1 MKKRI
6 LGIVLALVM
15 ALTFVPTTAFAAD
28 FTDWTELKSGNY
40 NLGIGKYYLTSD
52 VTMNELFRIQSHA
65 NVTIDLNGHVL
76 DAEWGVRV
84 GMYGSLTIQDSAPT
98 ALHTG
103 SNAELPAGG
112 VIRCKYDY
120 FDVGV
125 DSFGAKYPATLYLNG
140 GTIMGFPVN
149 VMDGSK
155 LYMSGTARIKS
166 GKVDFRTSGTYEKE
180 TTLYANG
187 GVIDGEVTGFGI
199 IENTASTV
207 TSFYEE
213 VTDNVKIQGG
223 LFYGT
228 IYDKSKAGTAVTYIS
243 DGVTYATQILP
254 ANGKVTEPDTPKKNG
269 CIFTGWFKEDG
280 TFFDFNT
287 PIPANTT
294 LTAGWFDPATAGGV
308 TPQLKIGEDNLWY
321 VSYDNGT
328 TWISL
333 GVKATGD
340 TGATG
345 EKGDKGD
352 TGATG
357 AQGEKGDKGDKGDTG
372 ATGEKGDKGD
382 KGDTGAAGKDGV
394 TPLFRVNLETN
405 KWEISYDNGVT
416 WTAYAQ
422 ATGDKGDKGDQ
433 GEKGDK
439 GDKGDPGLIPY
450 IGVNGNWWLG
460 ATDTGV
466 AATGPKGDKGDTGAT
481 GATGAAG
488 ATGATGAAGAA
499 GRDGRDG
506 LNGQDGVGIVSAE
519 INADGHL
526 ILTYTNGATTDL
538 GVVVGADGLTPF
550 VGDNGNWWI
559 GELDT
564 GVKAAAPSPAASTAT
579 IIIGAAA
586 GLALAGN
593 IALALTLRSVLK
605 KKELV

>member
-228 IYDKSKAGTAVTYIS
+228 IYDKSKAGTTVTYIS

-287 PIPANTT
+287 PVTANTT
-294 LTAGWFDPATAGGV
+294 LTAGWFDPATVGGV

-333 GVKATGD
+333 GVKATGP
-340 TGATG
+340 
-345 EKGDKGD
+345 
-352 TGATG
+352 
-357 AQGEKGDKGDKGDTG
+357 QGEKGDKGDKGETG

-439 GDKGDPGLIPY
+439 GDKGDPSLIPY

-519 INADGHL
+519 INADGNL
-526 ILTYTNGATTDL
+526 ILTYTNGETTDL

-550 VGDNGNWWI
+550 IGDNGNWWI

-579 IIIGAAA
+579 IIIGTAA